1 MQGLHEQERREQEVR
16 EQELREQ
23 DLRDAVVATLVE
35 QQQAGANLCVMVAD
49 STSTSKIAPFEKA
62 FPERVVNVGIAEQNM
77 VGMAAGL
84 SLSGPTVFTANAAP
98 FLLARSNE
106 QVKNDVCYT
115 DANVKMLGLNAGFA
129 YGPLGATHHCMN
141 DIAIA
146 RSMGNLQ
153 IFAPADAVQASAVVR
168 HAITHRGPVYIRMD
182 SDKLP
187 VLHDRDWRF
196 TPGQP
201 VVLQQGC
208 DTAVFCL
215 GTLAHEALA
224 ASPDITVVSL
234 PSLWPLDEQAVL
246 AIIREHQTVIT
257 MEEHVLSGGL
267 GSIVG
272 EILLRHQWR
281 GRFTTLGVP
290 PYEFTHSSSRRALR
304 RQFHIDAAGLR
315 YTLEQQALRALA

>member
-1 MQGLHEQERREQEVR
+1 M
-16 EQELREQ
+16 Q
-23 DLRDAVVATLVE
+23 DLRDAVVATLLEE
-35 QQQAGANLCVMVAD
+35 QNAGANLCVVVAD

-153 IFAPADAVQASAVVR
+153 IFAPADAVQASAVAR
-168 HAITHRGPVYIRMD
+168 HAIAHRGPVYIRMD

-187 VLHDRDWRF
+187 LLHDRDWRF

-201 VVLQQGC
+201 VVLQPGSE
-208 DTAVFCL
+208 TVVFCL

-224 ASPDITVVSL
+224 ASADITVVSL
-234 PSLWPLDEQAVL
+234 PSLWPLDEMSL
-246 AIIREHQTVIT
+246 LKIISEHQYVIS

-267 GSIVG
+267 GSIIG
-272 EILLRHQWR
+272 ELLHKHHLRQ
-281 GRFTTLGVP
+281 RFTSLGVP
-290 PYEFTHSSSRRALR
+290 PYEFTHSSSRGALR

-315 YTLEQQALRALA
+315 STLEQLALRTIA

>member
-1 MQGLHEQERREQEVR
+1 M
-16 EQELREQ
+16 Q
-23 DLRDAVVATLVE
+23 DLRDAVVATLLE
-35 QQQAGANLCVMVAD
+35 AQNAGADLCVVVAD
-49 STSTSKIAPFEKA
+49 STSTSKISPFEKA

-77 VGMAAGL
+77 VGIAAGL
-84 SLSGPTVFTANAAP
+84 SLSGSTVFTANAAP
-98 FLLARSNE
+98 FLLARANE
-106 QVKNDVCYT
+106 QVKNDICYT
-115 DANVKMLGLNAGFA
+115 EANVKMLGLNAGFA

-168 HAITHRGPVYIRMD
+168 HAIVHRGPVYIRMD

-187 VLHDRDWRF
+187 VLHDEDWRF
-196 TPGQP
+196 TPSKP
-201 VVLQQGC
+201 VVLQQGA
-208 DTAVFCL
+208 DTVVFCL

-234 PSLWPLDEQAVL
+234 PSLWPLDEQAML
-246 AIIREHQTVIT
+246 NLIHEHQTVIT

-272 EILLRHQWR
+272 EILLRHQLR
-281 GRFTTLGVP
+281 PTFIPLGIP
-290 PYEFTHSSSRRALR
+290 PYEFTHSSSRSTLR
-304 RQFHIDAAGLR
+304 RQFRIDTAGLR
-315 YTLEQQALRALA
+315 QTLEQRALHSFA